1 MLDKEILYK
10 KYLIKM
16 IIIKDK
22 NGNLKKL
29 LKLLKWNIEIKRK
42 LREITKLLIVYLG
55 SLSNEYLVDF

>member
-1 MLDKEILYK
+1 MLVKEILYK

-55 SLSNEYLVDF
+55 SLFNEYLVD

>member
-1 MLDKEILYK
+1 MLVKEILYK
-10 KYLIKM
+10 KYLMKM

-42 LREITKLLIVYLG
+42 LREITKLLIVYSG
-55 SLSNEYLVDF
+55 SLFNEYLVD

>member
-1 MLDKEILYK
+1 MLVKEILYK

>member
-1 MLDKEILYK
+1 MLVKEILYK

-29 LKLLKWNIEIKRK
+29 LKLLKWNIEINRK

-55 SLSNEYLVDF
+55 SLFNEYLVD

>member
-1 MLDKEILYK
+1 MLVKEILFK

-29 LKLLKWNIEIKRK
+29 LKLLKWNIETNRK
-42 LREITKLLIVYLG
+42 LREITKLLIVYSG
-55 SLSNEYLVDF
+55 SLFNE

>member
-1 MLDKEILYK
+1 MLVKEILYK

-29 LKLLKWNIEIKRK
+29 LRLLKWNIEIKKK
-42 LREITKLLIVYLG
+42 LREITKLLIVYSG
-55 SLSNEYLVDF
+55 SLFNE